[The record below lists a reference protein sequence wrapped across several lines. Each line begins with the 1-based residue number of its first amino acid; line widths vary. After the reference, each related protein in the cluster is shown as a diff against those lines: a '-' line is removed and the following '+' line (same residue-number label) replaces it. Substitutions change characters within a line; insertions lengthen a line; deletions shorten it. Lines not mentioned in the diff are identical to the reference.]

1 MHWMILPFK
10 RYFEFQGRSRRLEF
24 WMFSLLNVIV
34 FTVLAAITLGTGAT
48 MDRMANADPEN
59 PLAIYQI
66 LFSGVGLLMVVWWL
80 VALIPSISVSVR
92 RLHDREMT
100 GWWYLGFVILSL
112 IPLIGFV
119 ASIAV
124 IVVMALPGT
133 PGPNK
138 YGPSPKE
145 GVTAD
150 TFE

>member
-80 VALIPSISVSVR
+80 
-92 RLHDREMT
+92 
-100 GWWYLGFVILSL
+100 
-112 IPLIGFV
+112 
-119 ASIAV
+119 
-124 IVVMALPGT
+124 
-133 PGPNK
+133 
-138 YGPSPKE
+138 SP
-145 GVTAD
+145 
-150 TFE
+150 